1 MFRDKAA
8 SWMYAVAVAAG
19 LGAVLPLAWLF
30 ALSLGFGL
38 GGSSKGGVG
47 AAPSLLANYTAVLA
61 GSSMG
66 LYMLNT
72 ALVAAC
78 TVVCTLT
85 CACLGA
91 YAASRYRFRGKDA
104 VMSGLLLASMTP
116 VIAVL
121 VPLYGMAAG
130 LGLLNTYQI
139 LVVVFTAW
147 QIPGTL
153 WLIRS
158 FLDGIPPQL
167 EEAAMVDGCTRF
179 GAFMRVVLPQLLPG
193 LVAAGM
199 IVFVYVW
206 NEFIIAVS
214 LSAKQDMRTV
224 SVGLYFFLSDFGV
237 EWGKIA
243 AAAMVSILP
252 PAILFLF
259 LQRQLVHGLSAGAV
273 KE

>member
-1 MFRDKAA
+1 MFRDKATP
-8 SWMYAVAVAAG
+8 WMYGAIAMAG

-30 ALSLGFGL
+30 SLSLGFGL
-38 GGSSKGGVG
+38 GNSASAGVTS
-47 AAPSLLANYTAVLA
+47 SLLANYTAVLA
-61 GSSMG
+61 GSSIG
-66 LYMLNT
+66 TYLLNT
-72 ALVAAC
+72 AAVAAL
-78 TVVCTLT
+78 TVFCTLV
-85 CACLGA
+85 CACTGA
-91 YAASRYRFRGKDA
+91 YAASRYRFRGKEP
-104 VMSGLLLASMTP
+104 VMAGLLLASMTP

-121 VPLYGMAAG
+121 VPLYGMAAA
-130 LGLLNTYQI
+130 LGLLNTYTI
-139 LVVVFTAW
+139 LVIVFTAW
-147 QIPGTL
+147 QLPGTL

-158 FLDGIPPQL
+158 FLDAIPLQL
-167 EEAAMVDGCTRF
+167 EEAAMVDGCTRT
-179 GAFMRVVLPQLLPG
+179 GAFFRVVMPQLLPG

-214 LSAKQDMRTV
+214 LSAKQDMRTM

-243 AAAMVSILP
+243 AAAWISILP
-252 PAILFLF
+252 PAVLFLF

>member
-8 SWMYAVAVAAG
+8 PWMYAVAVTAG

-38 GGSSKGGVG
+38 GSKGGVG
-47 AAPSLLANYTAVLA
+47 GATSLLANYTAVLA

-72 ALVAAC
+72 ALVAAW

-147 QIPGTL
+147 QLPGTL